1 MKLSKLIF
9 KDRSLGYKF
18 ALLSLVP
25 IIIVTIF
32 IALYIINSMERSMIE
47 KTRIRAMG
55 LAKLSALSMSN
66 VFVIYNKDL
75 LDNLV
80 DSLGKEKNI
89 LYAMIVDSSD
99 SRILAHSDHQND
111 GKIFTAGDLSS
122 LPSQLIVTKK
132 QGEIYELS
140 APIIIGGKKYGVV
153 RIGFSL
159 KEVYQEIVGLKNKII
174 TIGIIA
180 IILGALL
187 SILLARIISKPVRA
201 LSEQAERIGAGN
213 FEQKVIYESKDDL
226 GQLADSFN
234 KMTEELKVNIN
245 MLEENEEKYHALF
258 QASNDAVFITD
269 KEKFLECND
278 QTLKVFGCA
287 REDIIGQSALKFS
300 PPAQPDGR
308 SSEDSAKEKIM
319 AASDGEPQRFYW
331 QHIRLDGSTFDA
343 EVSLNPTHIANKVV
357 VQAVVQDISKRKK
370 AEAEIESLSRDLE
383 KRVEA
388 RTSELEA
395 AQEAMLN
402 LVEDLSNS
410 RDELEKRALEL
421 KEMNVKIQEAT
432 RLKSQFLA
440 NMSHELRTPLNS
452 IIGFTGIIL
461 QGIVGELNDE
471 QNKQLNM
478 VYESAKH
485 LLGLINDI
493 LDLSK
498 IEAGKIE
505 IIPAQF
511 DVKELIGTV
520 EKMISPMIEEKGLI
534 LEVAISEDIP
544 ATICNDKNRI
554 KQVLINLLS
563 NATKF
568 TETGQI
574 SMAVRS
580 SMLVPG
586 SSLEYFKKEEL
597 SSIVFSVTDTGIG
610 IKPEHLPNVFDEFKQ
625 IEGPL
630 KEKPTG
636 TGLGLAISKKMV
648 EMMGGRIWAESEYGK
663 GSRFQFT
670 IPIKE
675 IAEAK
680 RPPVISPEA
689 LDPNKKLVLT
699 IDDEVEAQEIV
710 KTYLKTEGYEVIQAY
725 NAMEAMELAKKY
737 HPFAITL
744 DIVMPGK
751 DGWDILHELKRDPK
765 TKSIPVICISILD
778 NREMGISLGAIEYIV
793 KPINKDQLMEE
804 LQRLEEQFRIYDIL
818 IVDDEPQAIELLAQ
832 YLTAEKRYMVRKAYG
847 GKDGLSRVK
856 ENRPDLIILDLMMPE
871 VDGFEVIRNLK
882 KSEETKDIPII
893 IVSAKKLTQEEIEYL
908 NNNIEKIIRKGDFS
922 KEELLEDI
930 KRFLEKIEG

>member
-1 MKLSKLIF
+1 MIFITLVTGFATISVVQITMSKTLTAALKEKGLSVCRNLAASSLESILVEDRIELRELLEKHKEAINDLSYAFIIDKQGNIIIHTFSEGFPLHLLWANRINLGQTNSVKLLDTEEGLIH
-9 KDRSLGYKF
+9 DF
-18 ALLSLVP
+18 AVP
-25 IIIVTIF
+25 IMVNKQMVGTARVGISQKSMKAAISNITIVFIIIIF
-32 IALYIINSMERSMIE
+32 LIIGIGVLMSFGLTRLIVKPVKRLHHGTEIIGNGDFDYRIE
-47 KTRIRAMG
+47 IKTR
-55 LAKLSALSMSN
+55 
-66 VFVIYNKDL
+66 D
-75 LDNLV
+75 
-80 DSLGKEKNI
+80 
-89 LYAMIVDSSD
+89 
-99 SRILAHSDHQND
+99 
-111 GKIFTAGDLSS
+111 
-122 LPSQLIVTKK
+122 
-132 QGEIYELS
+132 EI
-140 APIIIGGKKYGVV
+140 
-153 RIGFSL
+153 
-159 KEVYQEIVGLKNKII
+159 
-174 TIGIIA
+174 
-180 IILGALL
+180 
-187 SILLARIISKPVRA
+187 
-201 LSEQAERIGAGN
+201 
-213 FEQKVIYESKDDL
+213 

-234 KMTEELKVNIN
+234 NMAKELKSNIS
-245 MLEENEEKYHALF
+245 MLKEDEEKYRTLF
-258 QASNDAVFITD
+258 EASNDAVLIMDT
-269 KEKFLECND
+269 EKFLECND
-278 QTLKVFGCA
+278 QTLKIFGCA
-287 REDIIGQSALKFS
+287 REDIIGQSPIKFS
-300 PPAQPDGR
+300 PPTQPDG
-308 SSEDSAKEKIM
+308 SLSKKSATEKIM
-319 AASDGEPQRFYW
+319 AAFHGEHQRFYW
-331 QHIRLDGSTFDA
+331 QHTRLDGSTFDA
-343 EVSLNPTHIANKVV
+343 EVSLNPTHLGNKAV
-357 VQAVVQDISKRKK
+357 VQAVVQDISERKK
-370 AEAEIESLSRDLE
+370 AEEKIKEYSRNLE
-383 KRVEA
+383 GMVEE
-388 RTSELEA
+388 RTSGLEA

-402 LVEDLSNS
+402 LVEDLNDSK
-410 RDELEKRALEL
+410 DELEKKALEL
-421 KEMNVKIQEAT
+421 EKMNIKIQEAT

-505 IIPAQF
+505 IIPVQF

-574 SMAVRS
+574 SLVVRS

-586 SSLEYFKKEEL
+586 SSLEDFKKEEL

-636 TGLGLAISKKMV
+636 TGLGLAISKNIV
-648 EMMGGRIWAESEYGK
+648 EMMGGRICAESEYGK

-751 DGWDILHELKRDPK
+751 DGWDILHELKKDPK

-804 LQRLEEQFRIYDIL
+804 LQRLEERFRIYDIL
-818 IVDDEPQAIELLAQ
+818 IVDDEPQAIEILAQ
-832 YLTAEKRYMVRKAYG
+832 YLTEGKKYMVRKAYG

-856 ENRPDLIILDLMMPE
+856 EGRPDLIILDLMMPE

>member
-1 MKLSKLIF
+1 MKKIKSIGTKITFSMIFIILVTGFATISAVQITLRKTLAVALKEKGLSVCRNLAASSLEPMLVQDLIELRGLLENNKEAIRDLSYAFITDKQGNIIIHTFSEGFPLHLLWANRINLGQTSSVKLLETEEGLIY
-9 KDRSLGYKF
+9 DF
-18 ALLSLVP
+18 AVP
-25 IIIVTIF
+25 IMVDKHMVGTTRVGISQESMKAAISNITIVFII
-32 IALYIINSMERSMIE
+32 IILLIIGLGVLMSFGL
-47 KTRIRAMG
+47 TR
-55 LAKLSALSMSN
+55 
-66 VFVIYNKDL
+66 
-75 LDNLV
+75 
-80 DSLGKEKNI
+80 
-89 LYAMIVDSSD
+89 
-99 SRILAHSDHQND
+99 
-111 GKIFTAGDLSS
+111 
-122 LPSQLIVTKK
+122 LIVK
-132 QGEIYELS
+132 
-140 APIIIGGKKYGVV
+140 PIKRLRHGTEIIGNGDFDY
-153 RIGFSL
+153 RIEL
-159 KEVYQEIVGLKNKII
+159 KTGDEI
-174 TIGIIA
+174 
-180 IILGALL
+180 
-187 SILLARIISKPVRA
+187 
-201 LSEQAERIGAGN
+201 
-213 FEQKVIYESKDDL
+213 

-234 KMTEELKVNIN
+234 NMAEELRSNIS
-245 MLEENEEKYHALF
+245 MFKEDEEKYRALF
-258 QASNDAVFITD
+258 EASNDAVLIMDT
-269 KEKFLECND
+269 EKFLECND
-278 QTLKVFGCA
+278 QTLKKFGCA
-287 REDIIGQSALKFS
+287 REDIIGQSPIKFS
-300 PPAQPDGR
+300 PPTQPDG
-308 SSEDSAKEKIM
+308 SLSKKSATEKIM
-319 AASDGEPQRFYW
+319 AAFRGEHQRFYW
-331 QHIRLDGSTFDA
+331 QHIRLDGSIFDA
-343 EVSLNPTHIANKVV
+343 EVSLNPTHIANKAVI
-357 VQAVVQDISKRKK
+357 QAIVQDISERKR
-370 AEAEIESLSRDLE
+370 AEEKIKEYSENLE
-383 KRVEA
+383 GMVEE
-388 RTSELEA
+388 RTSGLEA
-395 AQEAMLN
+395 AQEGMLN
-402 LVEDLSNS
+402 LVEDLNNS
-410 RDELEKRALEL
+410 KYELEKKALEL
-421 KEMNVKIQEAT
+421 EEMNIKIQEAT

-636 TGLGLAISKKMV
+636 TGLGLAISKNIV
-648 EMMGGRIWAESEYGK
+648 EMMGGRICAESEYGK

-751 DGWDILHELKRDPK
+751 DGWDILHELKKDPK

-778 NREMGISLGAIEYIV
+778 NREMGISLGAIEYMV

-832 YLTAEKRYMVRKAYG
+832 YLTAEKRYIVRKAYG

-856 ENRPDLIILDLMMPE
+856 EGRPDLIILDLMMPE